1 MLFLLDAWCTGVM
14 CFGGGIHVPPDGV
27 VVDGLVE
34 EPGEFAGAAPLDPSA
49 GTIEVEGTSSS
60 PLPAAKDRAGIESV
74 ATTTAARAVIQA
86 ERKSR

>member
-1 MLFLLDAWCTGVM
+1 VGD
-14 CFGGGIHVPPDGV
+14 FGFTPVKPGIQVLPDGA

-34 EPGEFAGAAPLDPSA
+34 EAGEFTGAVSLDPSA

-60 PLPAAKDRAGIESV
+60 PIPAAKDGAEIANAATTV
-74 ATTTAARAVIQA
+74 ATRAVIRA